1 MNRLYYGCM
10 GVFISNNALLSNTFV
25 NGVQSV
31 GLDHNFDYN
40 LNPSVGKSQV
50 STQGLRPSNQIT
62 IERIWANL
70 ENVIIPT
77 NQYPTTYAEGYL
89 LSGNNLGYSAR
100 GNSATDLL
108 QFDIMLVYSND
119 SQSYITGTALDIMNY
134 KKSLLTGI
142 NYQFDVS
149 SSFKETL
156 AFSNQMVNDE
166 SSNVIPTASLPY
178 FMGGTKSSNY
188 EILNRK
194 NFDNSSSIIP
204 TEISNI
210 TSFSGTKDGQNIIG
224 ITKIE
229 VDVGINY
236 TVPPDNGKW
245 RGSDNTAELNYWT
258 TISLPIS
265 VTTKFTINA
274 GRSLQQSIVNS
285 DKNFTNQR
293 IVLVIRTINTAD
305 RTPLY
310 KIVDLGN
317 KNRLKSLSVTGGN
330 TDGSIVEYT
339 FTYENYNNDFSVYF
353 RPDTNFNVA
362 QQTTE
367 EY

>member
-1 MNRLYYGCM
+1 MNKLYYGCI

-31 GLDHNFDYN
+31 GLEHNFDYS
-40 LNPSVGKSQV
+40 LNPSIGKSQI
-50 STQGLRPSNQIT
+50 SAQGLKPSNEIS

-89 LSGNNLGYSAR
+89 LSSNNLGYSAR

-108 QFDIMLVYSND
+108 QFDIMLVYAD
-119 SQSYITGTALDIMNY
+119 ETQPYITGTALDVMVY
-134 KKSLLTGI
+134 KKSLLKGI
-142 NYQFDVS
+142 NYQFGVEG
-149 SSFKETL
+149 SFKENLT
-156 AFSNQMVNDE
+156 FSNQMVSDE
-166 SSNVIPTASLPY
+166 VSNAIPANTLPY
-178 FMGGTKSSNY
+178 FMGGIKNSNY

-204 TEISNI
+204 TEISSI
-210 TSFSGTKDGQNIIG
+210 TSFSGAKDGKNIIG

-274 GRSLQQSIVNS
+274 GRSLQQSIINS

-293 IVLVIRTINTAD
+293 IVLVIRTINTVD

-317 KNRLKSLSVTGGN
+317 KNRLKSLSVTGGS